1 MEFRRVLVRSSGEY
15 EWLVTY
21 SDAITLLMA
30 FFVMLASVSKIDLP
44 TCEQVQ
50 AGIKKDVGKQE
61 NVQTPM
67 FSLFNNLNSILEQA
81 EVEKD
86 QAEVSFDDLGVVAEF
101 NSNAFY
107 RAGSAELLTE
117 AKEVLKKIAKEMAT
131 PTYELNLIDVEGH
144 TEHVPIKTE
153 RSRSNWALSTA

>member
-44 TCEQVQ
+44 TFEQVQ

-107 RAGSAELLTE
+107 RACSAEIGR
-117 AKEVLKKIAKEMAT
+117 AS
-131 PTYELNLIDVEGH
+131 GR
-144 TEHVPIKTE
+144 E
-153 RSRSNWALSTA
+153 RVGQS